1 MGKILVFLMCEVEI
15 VAVFFY
21 FEVVRIMFAYEMKW
35 NDMIWYDIKWDNVK
49 WNDMKWNDMKW
60 NEMILNE
67 MILNEMIS
75 NEMIWNEMTEW
86 CDLMRWNHISMRGI
100 LYFIVF

>member
-1 MGKILVFLMCEVEI
+1 MGWILVFLMCEVEI

-35 NDMIWYDIKWDNVK
+35 NEMILNE
-49 WNDMKWNDMKW
+49 MML

-67 MILNEMIS
+67 MILNEMIWNEMML
-75 NEMIWNEMTEW
+75 NEMILNEMKW
-86 CDLMRWNHISMRGI
+86 
-100 LYFIVF
+100 Y